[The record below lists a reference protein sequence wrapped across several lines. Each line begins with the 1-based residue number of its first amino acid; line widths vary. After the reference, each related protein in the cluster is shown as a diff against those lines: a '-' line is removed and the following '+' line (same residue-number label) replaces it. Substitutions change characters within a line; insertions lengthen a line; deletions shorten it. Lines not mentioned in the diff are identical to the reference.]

1 MLYYAQIPTEIY
13 RHDDSIHVSM
23 KIPRLQSDLRVALW
37 YAIFGGLWITLSD
50 RLLAAVITDIAMLT
64 QLQTYK
70 GWAFVVVSALV
81 ILGLLR
87 REIALRRLTV
97 NEVEEKLQENEERL
111 RQVWE
116 VTSDAMCLSDENGI
130 VLAANPSYFR
140 MYGYTAGQVIG
151 KSFEIIFPQ
160 AEQEQALE
168 KYKSVFQSKKIPP
181 IFETVVRHA
190 NGTERFVESHISFLT
205 TAGRRTAMLSTI
217 RDITERKQA
226 ELELRYLST
235 HDALTGL
242 FNRGFFEDELA
253 RLEQGRSFPISILV
267 ADVDHLKQIN
277 DHAGHA
283 AGDEVL
289 KRAAQVLTTAFRVDD
304 IVARIG
310 GDEFAVLLPATN
322 SDVVKVLMDRVR
334 QILQE
339 QQTLFPETPLGLS
352 LGVSTTAHTSP
363 LAETL
368 KEADANMYRE
378 KQSRDHSSGT
388 RV

>member
-1 MLYYAQIPTEIY
+1 
-13 RHDDSIHVSM
+13 
-23 KIPRLQSDLRVALW
+23 
-37 YAIFGGLWITLSD
+37 
-50 RLLAAVITDIAMLT
+50 
-64 QLQTYK
+64 
-70 GWAFVVVSALV
+70 
-81 ILGLLR
+81 
-87 REIALRRLTV
+87 
-97 NEVEEKLQENEERL
+97 
-111 RQVWE
+111 
-116 VTSDAMCLSDENGI
+116 MCLSDENGI

-168 KYKSVFQSKKIPP
+168 QYKSVFQSKKIPP

-322 SDVVKVLMDRVR
+322 SDVVNVLMERVR

-352 LGVSTTAHTSP
+352 LGVSTAERPSP
-363 LAETL
+363 LAKNL
-368 KEADANMYRE
+368 KEADANMYHE
-378 KQSRDHSSGT
+378 KQSRDHSAGT
-388 RV
+388 QA

>member
-1 MLYYAQIPTEIY
+1 
-13 RHDDSIHVSM
+13 M
-23 KIPRLQSDLRVALW
+23 KIPRLQSDLRIALW

-50 RLLAAVITDIAMLT
+50 RLLAAVITDVGTLT

-70 GWAFVVVSALV
+70 GWAFVVVSALL
-81 ILGLLR
+81 IFGLLR
-87 REIALRRLTV
+87 REISLRQLTV
-97 NEVEEKLQENEERL
+97 NEVEEKLRENEERL

-116 VTSDAMCLSDENGI
+116 VTSDAMCLSDVNGI
-130 VLAANPSYFR
+130 ILAANPSYFR
-140 MYGYTAGQVIG
+140 MYGYTAEQVIG

-168 KYKSVFQSKKIPP
+168 QYKSVFQSETIPP
-181 IFETVVRHA
+181 VFETVLRRD
-190 NGTERFVESHISFLT
+190 NGMERFVESHVSFLT

-217 RDITERKQA
+217 RDITERKQS
-226 ELELRYLST
+226 ELELRYLGT

-242 FNRGFFEDELA
+242 FNRGFFEEELA
-253 RLEQGRSFPISILV
+253 RLERGRSFPISILV
-267 ADVDHLKQIN
+267 ADVDQLKRVN

-283 AGDEVL
+283 AGDELL

-322 SDVVKVLMDRVR
+322 STVVKVLIDRVR
-334 QILQE
+334 QILRE
-339 QQTLFPETPLGLS
+339 QQTIYPETPLGLS
-352 LGVSTTAHTSP
+352 LGVSTAERPSP

-378 KQSRDHSSGT
+378 KQRRDHSAGMRT
-388 RV
+388 